1 MDTSVD
7 DYIAVASYNTSFASD
22 LGKAIG
28 SEGNFLSSQVADGAP
43 VAPGTDVGRTY
54 FINAINQVED
64 FFHQYGK
71 KAVIGLQEINWMNH
85 TEEQIKHKPYQ
96 TNQGYM
102 YKKGDNINPKNLPE
116 EEYAGSLYIYNRLQK
131 IDKDIAVCVAGVY
144 SLKVAQPS
152 LIIAFNKGKFGNPTT
167 MEIMEITTPGEG
179 DGEIHDPQKKG
190 RPAFYVITNEGYLFI
205 NLHAP
210 NQDGIHEYVYKRL
223 NKIFNYI
230 IKKHGHIDENKIFIM
245 GDFNDPYNY
254 FKKLELNGAIMTH
267 TSEFCPNYI
276 KKKSCCYNLNS
287 SGKEARKQPI
297 GTGTIVDA
305 YGRPEDTFVFNHKNG
320 FNRGEG
326 PGFLTDKGSYQTMD
340 DEGSIEYYGF
350 TGDYVFGRRPMT
362 NLDIYKGPGPNA
374 SPPAIFQSYG
384 EKISTRSDHEMVF
397 CLYHAPPKVNV
408 GGRRQTKRRRS
419 RKKIYIKIKNK
430 QKKENVEKKQRL
442 TKKRK
447 PRKRKQ
453 TKRKQT
459 KR

>member
-1 MDTSVD
+1 MNTNVD

-22 LGKAIG
+22 LGQAMG
-28 SEGNFLSSQVADGAP
+28 SEGNFLSSQAADGKAM
-43 VAPGTDVGRTY
+43 PGTVVGRTY

-64 FFHQYGK
+64 FFTQYGK
-71 KAVIGLQEINWMNH
+71 NAVIGLQEINWVNH
-85 TEEQIKHKPYQ
+85 TEKQIKYKIHQ

-102 YKKGDNINPKNLPE
+102 YTKDDIKQKEKDQEKK
-116 EEYAGSLYIYNRLQK
+116 YTGSLYIYSRLQE
-131 IDKDIAVCVAGVY
+131 IDEDIAVCVAGVY
-144 SLKVAQPS
+144 ATEHAKPS
-152 LIIAFNKGKFGNPTT
+152 LIIAFNKVKFGNPIT

-179 DGEIHDPQKKG
+179 DEEAGIHDSQKTG
-190 RPAFYVITNEGYLFI
+190 RPVFFVITDQGYLFI

-210 NQDGIHEYVYKRL
+210 NQDMIHKYVYKRL
-223 NKIFNYI
+223 NKIFNDI
-230 IKKHGHIDENKIFIM
+230 IQKHGNIDENRIFIM

-267 TSEFCPNYI
+267 TSEFCPEYI

-287 SGKEARKQPI
+287 SGKEARKQ
-297 GTGTIVDA
+297 TLSSKMHDA
-305 YGRPEDTFVFNHKNG
+305 FDRPEDIIVIDPG
-320 FNRGEG
+320 SERRAG
-326 PGFLTDKGSYQTMD
+326 PSFLTTDEGSYQTMG

-350 TGDYVFGRRPMT
+350 TGDYVFGRRPKT
-362 NLDIYKGPGPNA
+362 NLDIYKGPGPDA
-374 SPPAIFQSYG
+374 DRPPIFKSYG
-384 EKISTRSDHEMVF
+384 EEISTRSDHEMVF
-397 CLYHAPPKVNV
+397 CLYHAPPTLPV

-453 TKRKQT
+453 TKR
-459 KR
+459 